1 MPLTPLMEA
10 LPLVDTPDAIEV
22 MPPVRAIASK
32 TELPPLPVLPPL
44 EVMPP
49 MPIWRGLDMP
59 EVEVDRTQ
67 LERTIAVINGK
78 GGVQK
83 TTVAANV
90 GGLLA
95 ASGYRVLLVDMDP
108 QGNLAEDLGYTGTPI
123 DDAGQA
129 LAASLTFGG
138 PLTPTTEVRPNL
150 DVLIGGHHLDSA
162 AAALSSRASKDT
174 RGARLALAQLL
185 SAIAGNYDL
194 VLIDCPPG
202 NEPLQAAAAA
212 AARWAL
218 VPVKTD
224 QSSRKGL
231 LEVAR
236 RLDGVVDI
244 NPGLD
249 LLGVVLVG
257 VGTTAHKVQQ
267 TARAKI
273 SEELGGTERILKTT
287 IRHSEATAQAAR
299 ERGLLVH
306 ELDAEIRKGPT
317 WWQIRRGEAGG
328 STSSGPRTAGS
339 VADDLHALAIEIV
352 ARITATEKVAV

>member
-1 MPLTPLMEA
+1 VNNPPLL
-10 LPLVDTPDAIEV
+10 DTPDAIEV
-22 MPPVRAIASK
+22 MPVV
-32 TELPPLPVLPPL
+32 LPLPSSDVVPPIPMLPPL
-44 EVMPP
+44 EVMPLTYTLESG
-49 MPIWRGLDMP
+49 RQMP

-108 QGNLAEDLGYTGTPI
+108 QGNLAEDLGYTGTTI
-123 DDAGQA
+123 DDSGHA

-138 PLTPTTEVRPNL
+138 PLAPAPDVRPNL
-150 DVLIGGHHLDSA
+150 DVLIGGHHLDAA

-174 RGARLALAQLL
+174 RGARLILAQLL
-185 SAIAGNYDL
+185 AAIAGNYDL

-257 VGTTAHKVQQ
+257 VGTTAHKVQEM
-267 TARAKI
+267 ARNKI
-273 SEELGGTERILKTT
+273 SEELGGTERIFNTT

-317 WWQIRRGEAGG
+317 WWQIRRGDATAG
-328 STSSGPRTAGS
+328 SSAGPRTAGS
-339 VADDLHALAIEIV
+339 VADDLHALATEIV
-352 ARITATEKVAV
+352 GRITSSEKVAV

>member
-1 MPLTPLMEA
+1 M
-10 LPLVDTPDAIEV
+10 
-22 MPPVRAIASK
+22 
-32 TELPPLPVLPPL
+32 
-44 EVMPP
+44 
-49 MPIWRGLDMP
+49 
-59 EVEVDRTQ
+59 
-67 LERTIAVINGK
+67 
-78 GGVQK
+78 
-83 TTVAANV
+83 
-90 GGLLA
+90 
-95 ASGYRVLLVDMDP
+95 
-108 QGNLAEDLGYTGTPI
+108 
-123 DDAGQA
+123 
-129 LAASLTFGG
+129 
-138 PLTPTTEVRPNL
+138 
-150 DVLIGGHHLDSA
+150 
-162 AAALSSRASKDT
+162 
-174 RGARLALAQLL
+174 
-185 SAIAGNYDL
+185 
-194 VLIDCPPG
+194 
-202 NEPLQAAAAA
+202 
-212 AARWAL
+212 
-218 VPVKTD
+218 
-224 QSSRKGL
+224 
-231 LEVAR
+231 AR

-257 VGTTAHKVQQ
+257 VGTTAHKVQE

>member
-1 MPLTPLMEA
+1 
-10 LPLVDTPDAIEV
+10 
-22 MPPVRAIASK
+22 
-32 TELPPLPVLPPL
+32 
-44 EVMPP
+44 
-49 MPIWRGLDMP
+49 MP
-59 EVEVDRTQ
+59 EVELDRTQ

-108 QGNLAEDLGYTGTPI
+108 QGNLAEDLGYTGTSI
-123 DDAGQA
+123 DDSGQA

-138 PLTPTTEVRPNL
+138 PLVPATNVRQNL
-150 DVLIGGHHLDSA
+150 DVLIGGHHLDAA

-174 RGARLALAQLL
+174 RGARLGLAQLL

-257 VGTTAHKVQQ
+257 VGTTAHKVQE

-273 SEELGGTERILKTT
+273 SEELGGSERILKTT

-328 STSSGPRTAGS
+328 AGSSGPKAAGS
-339 VADDLHALAIEIV
+339 VADDLHALATEIV
-352 ARITATEKVAV
+352 TRITATEQVAV